1 MDNFVQMVDILKS
14 NVDIG
19 QIALKAEFESEGTRF
34 SELLRLKEIA
44 NGANI
49 PMVVKIGGCEAIR
62 DLLDC
67 KDLRISNIVAPMIE
81 SKYAASKF
89 VQAINRVYKDEKF
102 KPKTYINIETK
113 TGLENFD
120 EIILELK
127 NNVNGVVMGRV
138 DYVGSC
144 DLSRDS
150 VNSDKL
156 LNDSSFL
163 ANSCSDK
170 IFF

>member
-49 PMVVKIGGCEAIR
+49 PMVVKIGGCDAIR

-67 KDLRISNIVAPMIE
+67 KDLRISNIVAPMID
-81 SKYAASKF
+81 SKYAASKIECIKLRKPGF
-89 VQAINRVYKDEKF
+89 GYWKISKF
-102 KPKTYINIETK
+102 NSHPFIQFLFTLNI
-113 TGLENFD
+113 
-120 EIILELK
+120 
-127 NNVNGVVMGRV
+127 
-138 DYVGSC
+138 
-144 DLSRDS
+144 
-150 VNSDKL
+150 
-156 LNDSSFL
+156 
-163 ANSCSDK
+163 
-170 IFF
+170 

>member
-102 KPKTYINIETK
+102 KPKTYVNIETK

-120 EIILELK
+120 EIVLELK
-127 NNVNGVVMGRV
+127 NNVSESFRLWRV
-138 DYVGSC
+138 KNKSIQ
-144 DLSRDS
+144 
-150 VNSDKL
+150 KH
-156 LNDSSFL
+156 
-163 ANSCSDK
+163 
-170 IFF
+170 